1 MTVDGQ
7 LRRQKLRRRLI
18 RGVILTA
25 ASLPIMIVSIGKKW
39 DVDHTIS
46 LTFTLAMMVV
56 VLMYA
61 LSLKP
66 DSKNKG

>member
-1 MTVDGQ
+1 MTIDDQ
-7 LRRQKLRRRLI
+7 LRRERLSRKLI

-25 ASLPIMIVSIGKKW
+25 ASLPIMIVSVGKKW
-39 DVDHTIS
+39 DLDYTIS
-46 LTFTLAMMVV
+46 LTFTAVMMVA

-66 DSKNKG
+66 DSTNKG